1 MEEKL
6 PEYADVVVLGTGLPE
21 ALLAAACGRAGLS
34 VLHLDRNQYYG
45 GDWSSFTMTMIHE
58 AAEEKNCKLSPDE
71 ISKISTKFLKPNES
85 LVELGDRKVVDDI
98 DIKWIPRAA
107 DEKPMQEKLKEMGQ
121 MRKFSIDLLP
131 KMLLSKGDMVRTL
144 CDSQVSMY
152 AEFKLVDRQLCPSEC
167 KETNR
172 IELNPVPVSKGE
184 IFQSNVLSIQEKR
197 NLMKFI
203 SLCTMWNSKTRIEQ
217 FDIIGDTEDRPFSEF
232 LERSGVSKKLQ
243 EFIIHTI
250 GILEA
255 QPTTRNGMRS
265 CCEFMNSVGC
275 YGPSPFL
282 FPLYG
287 CGELSQCFCRL
298 AAVFGSVYCLG
309 RPIQALVKGEDGKAV
324 AVIADNQR
332 INCRHVIMSSRFVPE
347 DIPVQSSKKFDRLI
361 YATDKPLK
369 QHEKEAVTL
378 LNLAAFRP
386 DSEVSR
392 VVEAGGYISTAPN
405 GHFLVHATG
414 TQEGSSNVESLVER
428 LFEENEI
435 SPYWKMSFTMNSMQF
450 DSQMDGM
457 SNIVVAPPVDPN
469 IHYANVIDQCR
480 GVFCETWPDLD
491 FLPRAMDKEEE
502 EEELDRLEQEMKGH
516 Y

>member
-58 AAEEKNCKLSPDE
+58 AAENKDCKLSSE
-71 ISKISTKFLKPNES
+71 EVSKISSTFLKNNEK
-85 LVELGDRKVVDDI
+85 LIELGDRKVVDDM
-98 DIKWIPRAA
+98 DIKWIPREM
-107 DEKPMQEKLKEMGQ
+107 DEVPMQEKLKALGQ

-167 KETNR
+167 EKTKK
-172 IELNPVPVSKGE
+172 ILLNPVPVSKGE
-184 IFQSNVLSIQEKR
+184 IFQSEALTMLEKR

-203 SLCTMWNSKTRIEQ
+203 TFCTLWNGKTKSEQ
-217 FDIIGDTEDRPFSEF
+217 FIVMDGTGDRPFAEF
-232 LERSGVSKKLQ
+232 LEMMGVSKKLQ

-250 GILEA
+250 GILDS
-255 QPTTRNGMRS
+255 QPTTASGMKA

-282 FPLYG
+282 FPIYG

-298 AAVFGSVYCLG
+298 AAVFGSIYCLG
-309 RPIQALVKGEDGKAV
+309 RPIQALVEEDGKIV

-332 INCRHVIMSSRFVPE
+332 INCRHVIMSSRYVPE
-347 DIPVQSSKKFDRLI
+347 DIPLQSSQKFDRI
-361 YATDKPLK
+361 VYATDKPLK
-369 QHEKEAVTL
+369 KDEKEAMTL
-378 LNLAAFRP
+378 VNLAAFRP

-392 VVEAGGYISTAPN
+392 VVEAGGYMSTAPN

-435 SPYWKMSFTMNSMQF
+435 SPYWKMSFTMNSLKF
-450 DSQMDGM
+450 DSSQMGGV
-457 SNIVVAPPVDPN
+457 SNIVVAPPVDPS
-469 IHYANVIDQCR
+469 IHYANVIDE
-480 GVFCETWPDLD
+480 VLLHFSFSFIFDI
-491 FLPRAMDKEEE
+491 F
-502 EEELDRLEQEMKGH
+502 
-516 Y
+516 